1 MTEYINNYVDKCYE
15 NYINKQ
21 IYIININNNNLCC
34 RFLDHESIIRIN
46 NNNKIRGLLLRKPR
60 SITVQLT
67 NNEKVI
73 YQNNE
78 YNMVLSKELLDT
90 YDVIMDLNNIPSE
103 LKLIIN
109 DYIPEYGKLF

>member
-1 MTEYINNYVDKCYE
+1 
-15 NYINKQ
+15 
-21 IYIININNNNLCC
+21 
-34 RFLDHESIIRIN
+34 
-46 NNNKIRGLLLRKPR
+46 
-60 SITVQLT
+60 
-67 NNEKVI
+67 
-73 YQNNE
+73 NNE